1 MTEQTDDQGKTFGEI
16 LADFETTD
24 AGTRRPDPAPGE
36 KVMGKILS
44 ITDESV
50 FVDLGTKSEAVIAT
64 SEVKDKE
71 GKVTVSVGETL
82 EATVAGVDPAS
93 GAILLRKKVG
103 SGGRKSEKVH
113 EIPAELRQAYE
124 LKLPVEGMVTGFNKG
139 GAEVKVFGLRAF
151 CPVSQLD
158 LGFVKEA
165 LPYVGNKYTFRI
177 IRLEEG
183 KGRPNVVVSR
193 KALLEEEQNA
203 KAAEIRATLAPG
215 QVMKGKVTSLAAY
228 GAFVDIGG
236 IEGLLHV
243 SEIGHSR
250 LAHPNEV
257 LSEAQEVEVQITK
270 IEPGKDGRERISLSM
285 KSLAADPWQEA
296 ASRFSEGQ
304 EIDGIVKRLETFGAF
319 VEIAPGIEG
328 LMHISELA
336 KVARAAQA
344 AKSGNKNPRAG
355 GGDMRLKHAREGAQ
369 LGQALKVKV
378 LGVDVPKRRIS
389 LGAAVEDD
397 HAIYQ
402 EFKKDR
408 PQAAPTQRRGPGGPG
423 GDRDRPRG
431 GERAKEAA
439 ANREAMANV
448 KPQEGFGALAD
459 FFKKSG
465 LK

>member
-1 MTEQTDDQGKTFGEI
+1 MTEQTDEQGKSFGEI
-16 LADFETTD
+16 LADFETSPGG
-24 AGTRRPDPAPGE
+24 ARRPDPAPGE
-36 KVMGKILS
+36 KVSGTILS

-71 GKVTVSVGETL
+71 GKVTVAVGETI
-82 EATVAGVDPAS
+82 EASVAGVDPAS
-93 GAILLRKKVG
+93 GAIQLRKKA
-103 SGGRKSEKVH
+103 GGGHGGGARKQ
-113 EIPAELRQAYE
+113 EISDELRQAYE
-124 LKLPVEGMVTGFNKG
+124 LKIPVEGMVTGFNKG
-139 GAEVKVFGLRAF
+139 GAEVKIFGLRAF

-203 KAAEIRATLAPG
+203 KAAEIRAKLAPG
-215 QVMKGKVTSLAAY
+215 QVLKGKVTSLAAY

-243 SEIGHSR
+243 SEIGHAR

-257 LSEAQEVEVQITK
+257 LSEGQEVEVQITK
-270 IEPGKDGRERISLSM
+270 IEPGKDGRERISLSR
-285 KSLAADPWQEA
+285 KSLEADPWQETA
-296 ASRFSEGQ
+296 TRFKEGQ
-304 EIDGIVKRLETFGAF
+304 ELDGIVKRLETFGAF

-344 AKSGNKNPRAG
+344 AKSGGKPGAARG
-355 GGDMRLKHAREGAQ
+355 GGMGGELRLKHAREGAQ

-378 LGVDVPKRRIS
+378 LGVDAAKRRIS

-397 HAIYQ
+397 HADYR
-402 EFKKDR
+402 EFKKER
-408 PQAAPTQRRGPGGPG
+408 ERSQGGG
-423 GDRDRPRG
+423 GDRPRG
-431 GERAKEAA
+431 GERAKESA
-439 ANREAMANV
+439 ANREAMASV

>member
-1 MTEQTDDQGKTFGEI
+1 V
-16 LADFETTD
+16 L
-24 AGTRRPDPAPGE
+24 
-36 KVMGKILS
+36 
-44 ITDESV
+44 
-50 FVDLGTKSEAVIAT
+50 
-64 SEVKDKE
+64 
-71 GKVTVSVGETL
+71 
-82 EATVAGVDPAS
+82 
-93 GAILLRKKVG
+93 
-103 SGGRKSEKVH
+103 
-113 EIPAELRQAYE
+113 
-124 LKLPVEGMVTGFNKG
+124 
-139 GAEVKVFGLRAF
+139 
-151 CPVSQLD
+151 
-158 LGFVKEA
+158 
-165 LPYVGNKYTFRI
+165 
-177 IRLEEG
+177 
-183 KGRPNVVVSR
+183 
-193 KALLEEEQNA
+193 
-203 KAAEIRATLAPG
+203 
-215 QVMKGKVTSLAAY
+215 KGKVTSLAAY

-296 ASRFSEGQ
+296 AARFTEGQ

-439 ANREAMANV
+439 ANREAMQNV

-465 LK
+465 L